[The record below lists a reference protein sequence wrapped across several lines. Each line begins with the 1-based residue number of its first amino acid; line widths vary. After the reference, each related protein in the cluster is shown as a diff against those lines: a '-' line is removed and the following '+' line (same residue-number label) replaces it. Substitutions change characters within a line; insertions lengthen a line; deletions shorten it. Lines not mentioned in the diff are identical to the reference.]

1 MGCFFTKSCQDDQEE
16 DLDTTP
22 CLLASD
28 NKANDVIRRLDC
40 IISKTEEDLKL
51 LSTNTLTFN

>member
-1 MGCFFTKSCQDDQEE
+1 MGCFFTKSCQNDQEE

-28 NKANDVIRRLDC
+28 NKANDVIRRLDF

-51 LSTNTLTFN
+51 LSN